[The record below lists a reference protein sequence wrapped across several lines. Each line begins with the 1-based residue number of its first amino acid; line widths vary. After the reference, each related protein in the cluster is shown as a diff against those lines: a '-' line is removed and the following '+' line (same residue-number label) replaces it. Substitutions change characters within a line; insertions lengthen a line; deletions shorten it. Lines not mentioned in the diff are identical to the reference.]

1 MNSLAHVT
9 LDDRYEP
16 LQARHG
22 CLRIR
27 PGKPGMED
35 PVETVPGRMATVEK
49 VAKMSETGI
58 SRGRSSPILAI
69 E

>member
-1 MNSLAHVT
+1 
-9 LDDRYEP
+9 
-16 LQARHG
+16 
-22 CLRIR
+22 
-27 PGKPGMED
+27 MED

-49 VAKMSETGI
+49 VAEDVRNGI